1 MAEPFR
7 PWTWKIPEGGAGGK
21 RGLIRQDGYARA
33 SGKAAFTRDIYLPG
47 MLYAKILTSPYAYAK
62 IVSMDTIEAKALTG
76 VRDILTYNDSDI
88 AEDNVQGVEPA
99 ARSYTILTLPGISDF
114 YQHPMGAVVVAD
126 SEEVCDRALKLIKVQ
141 WEERPFVLDMEASL
155 KADAPKIMPEVK
167 RHDPKA
173 KEPNTVATE
182 EREIGDVKKGF
193 AEADKIIEYTI
204 NKAWNTPAG
213 VEALSCVAQWQGDFL
228 DLWVHHQVNPQG
240 NLSGYR
246 PGNAMVSG
254 QTQGNAGRP
263 FTDWSKIKVTFPY
276 QGSLFGGLAW
286 LSYSTAFVRLA
297 TVLAKRADGNPV
309 KLVYDESNFYCNGDD
324 AGTYMLQGRGQK
336 GRNHHGGPVGH
347 RRGEESYFR

>member
-1 MAEPFR
+1 MTEPFR

-62 IVSMDTIEAKALTG
+62 IVNMDISEAKALTG

-88 AEDNVQGVEPA
+88 AEDNARGIEPA
-99 ARSYTILTLPGISDF
+99 AASYTILTLPGISDF

-141 WEERPFVLDMEASL
+141 WEERPFVLDMAESL

-167 RHDPKA
+167 RHDPMA
-173 KEPNTVATE
+173 KEPNTVAAE
-182 EREIGDVKKGF
+182 EMEIGDVKKGF
-193 AEADKIIEYTI
+193 AEADKVIEYTI

-240 NLSGYR
+240 NLSGSVRGGRCYEPKR
-246 PGNAMVSG
+246 QDPGPSRTPFYGLVQNKPHFSLSGFAVRGTRHGSPTAPRLSVSLPCW
-254 QTQGNAGRP
+254 R
-263 FTDWSKIKVTFPY
+263 KE
-276 QGSLFGGLAW
+276 
-286 LSYSTAFVRLA
+286 RMA
-297 TVLAKRADGNPV
+297 TR
-309 KLVYDESNFYCNGDD
+309 
-324 AGTYMLQGRGQK
+324 
-336 GRNHHGGPVGH
+336 
-347 RRGEESYFR
+347 